1 VGIVSLL
8 QHRDDRGGAVVAVA
22 AVEHRAGQQDHSKAR
37 SSRSVSI
44 AEQVV
49 GGSATWAS
57 ITGLQVAYEELS
69 GQMAC
74 RDHARSLFPQA
85 TAAVVATHVGPVL
98 SWPAGRAGGGS
109 SRGPI
114 EDLTGGGSG
123 MEEERARA
131 LLREER
137 QRLERLLALVDA
149 DHDRVAPADEVSEDL
164 VDGADRR
171 VGEETDEALAR
182 QLNHRMQALQRAEG
196 RLTAGTYGRSV
207 LSGQPIPDERL
218 EAFPLAEL
226 TVDEEAA
233 QERADRPIVQ
243 AVERAADGQDGATV
257 EGEDRAGRDRD
268 QLDAAQLG
276 PSREPFQVLDDPAVQ
291 DDQLVE
297 DDETTFDEPPAERD
311 PAMPEVP
318 DGVAEDDTGR
328 IRRLP

>member
-1 VGIVSLL
+1 
-8 QHRDDRGGAVVAVA
+8 
-22 AVEHRAGQQDHSKAR
+22 
-37 SSRSVSI
+37 
-44 AEQVV
+44 
-49 GGSATWAS
+49 
-57 ITGLQVAYEELS
+57 
-69 GQMAC
+69 
-74 RDHARSLFPQA
+74 
-85 TAAVVATHVGPVL
+85 
-98 SWPAGRAGGGS
+98 
-109 SRGPI
+109 
-114 EDLTGGGSG
+114 

-137 QRLERLLALVDA
+137 QRLQRLLASVDA

-164 VDGADRR
+164 IDGADRR
-171 VGEETDEALAR
+171 TSQETDEALVR

-196 RLTAGTYGRSV
+196 RLLAGTYGRSV

-243 AVERAADGQDGATV
+243 AVERAADGEDGATV

-291 DDQLVE
+291 DGQLVE
-297 DDETTFDEPPAERD
+297 DDETTFDEPQAERD

-318 DGVAEDDTGR
+318 DGVAEDDPGR
-328 IRRLP
+328 IRPLP